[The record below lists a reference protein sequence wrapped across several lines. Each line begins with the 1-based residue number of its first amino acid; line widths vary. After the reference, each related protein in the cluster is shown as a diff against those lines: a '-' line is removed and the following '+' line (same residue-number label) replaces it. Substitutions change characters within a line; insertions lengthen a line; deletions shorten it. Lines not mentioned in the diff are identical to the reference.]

1 MRANQRGWM
10 FRAVH
15 GTTSSNSRSS
25 AASGSP
31 GASGGGPPSAS
42 RNASASTHRHRR
54 LPVQR
59 RPVIDDLI
67 DHPVAEAAHLLGRQ
81 LQAHRQIVTQFAF
94 TTP

>member
-25 AASGSP
+25 ATSASP

-42 RNASASTHRHRR
+42 RSAAGSPIATVGCD
-54 LPVQR
+54 VQR
-59 RPVIDDLI
+59 TPMLDDPV
-67 DHPVAEAAHLLGRQ
+67 DHAVAEAAHLLGR
-81 LQAHRQIVTQFAF
+81 
-94 TTP
+94 